1 VVTLR
6 PDIANWYC
14 NAVRSTALV
23 AAVVAGLLA
32 AIAAVEFGIPI
43 SQNFGI
49 SVLYLWPVTIAA
61 LWFGTR
67 IAVLVV
73 CCALVLQIG
82 CYVAVPHLGTPGN
95 SATAVVL
102 RGATYLFVAS
112 VVGSFAQRLRRLA
125 LTDPL
130 TCLPNRR
137 AFFEEAH
144 RRAMLRPSLGVVA
157 CDVDGLKAIN
167 DRYGHIAGDRA
178 ITDTG
183 RALQELVG
191 RTGYVCRVGGDEFLA
206 LTTPETARR
215 IASMD
220 DPLPGGQVGVS
231 IHSTIEPSRIDDS
244 IAAADQ
250 SLYRAK
256 RRAAEE
262 RARIDHRLF
271 TVHTGV

>member
-1 VVTLR
+1 VTLHPR
-6 PDIANWYC
+6 LTSRYGD
-14 NAVRSTALV
+14 AVRSTPMV
-23 AAVVAGLLA
+23 SGVVAGLLGV
-32 AIAAVEFGIPI
+32 IASIQFSAPA
-43 SQNFGI
+43 SQSFGI

-73 CCALVLQIG
+73 CCALLLQIG
-82 CYVAVPHLGTPGN
+82 WYVAVPHLGTPGN
-95 SATAVVL
+95 SATAVIL

-157 CDVDGLKAIN
+157 CDVDGLKSIN
-167 DRYGHIAGDRA
+167 DRHGHTAGDRA
-178 ITDTG
+178 ITDVG
-183 RALQELVG
+183 RALQALVG
-191 RTGYVCRVGGDEFLA
+191 RSGYVCRVGGDEFLA
-206 LTTPETARR
+206 LTTPETALR
-215 IASMD
+215 IASMHR
-220 DPLPGGQVGVS
+220 PIPGGQVGVS
-231 IHSTIEPSRIDDS
+231 VHSTIEPARIDES
-244 IAAADQ
+244 IAVADR

-256 RRAAEE
+256 RQAAEE
-262 RARIDHRLF
+262 RARIDHRVF

>member
-1 VVTLR
+1 MRLPARV
-6 PDIANWYC
+6 ANRYRG
-14 NAVRSTALV
+14 AVHSTPLV
-23 AAVVAGLLA
+23 AGVVAALLGV
-32 AIAAVEFGIPI
+32 IATIQFSAPV
-43 SQNFGI
+43 SQSFGI

-73 CCALVLQIG
+73 CCALLLQIG
-82 CYVAVPHLGTPGN
+82 WYITVPHLGTPGN
-95 SATAVVL
+95 SASAVIL
-102 RGATYLFVAS
+102 RGATYLFVAG

-137 AFFEEAH
+137 AFFEEVH

-167 DRYGHIAGDRA
+167 DRHGHIAGDQA
-178 ITDTG
+178 ITDVG
-183 RALQELVG
+183 RALQALVG
-191 RTGYVCRVGGDEFLA
+191 RSGYVCRVGGDEFLA
-206 LTTPETARR
+206 LTTPETALR

-220 DPLPGGQVGVS
+220 DPIPGGQVGVS
-231 IHSTIEPSRIDDS
+231 VHSTIEPARIDES
-244 IAAADQ
+244 IAVADQ

-256 RRAAEE
+256 RLAAEE
-262 RARIDHRLF
+262 RARIDHRVF
-271 TVHTGV
+271 TVQTGI

>member
-1 VVTLR
+1 VTLHAR
-6 PDIANWYC
+6 ITSSYGDAF
-14 NAVRSTALV
+14 RSTPM
-23 AAVVAGLLA
+23 VAGLVVALLGV
-32 AIAAVEFGIPI
+32 IATIQFSAPV

-73 CCALVLQIG
+73 CCALLLQIG
-82 CYVAVPHLGTPGN
+82 WYVAVPHLGTPGN
-95 SATAVVL
+95 SATAVTL

-157 CDVDGLKAIN
+157 CDVDGLKSIN
-167 DRYGHIAGDRA
+167 DRHGHTAGDRA
-178 ITDTG
+178 ITDVG
-183 RALQELVG
+183 RALQALVG
-191 RTGYVCRVGGDEFLA
+191 RAGYVCRVGGDEFLA
-206 LTTPETARR
+206 LTTPETALY
-215 IASMD
+215 IASLH
-220 DPLPGGQVGVS
+220 DPIPGGQVGVS
-231 IHSTIEPSRIDDS
+231 VHSTIEPARIDES
-244 IAAADQ
+244 IAVADR

-256 RRAAEE
+256 RQAAEE